1 MGALAIAM
9 TVMTELPA
17 MIAAGRDIMA
27 LVTQTNA
34 VLKAAQAEG
43 RDPTA
48 AEWDAL
54 NAIIKGDVAIID
66 AAVPLAL

>member
-9 TVMTELPA
+9 AVMSELPA
-17 MIAAGRDIMA
+17 LIAAGRDIMG

-34 VLKAAQAEG
+34 VLTAAQAEG

-48 AEWDAL
+48 EEWEGL
-54 NAIIKGDVAIID
+54 NAIIRADVAVID
-66 AAVPLAL
+66 AA

>member
-1 MGALAIAM
+1 MSALAIASL
-9 TVMTELPA
+9 VLQELPA
-17 MIAAGRDIMA
+17 MIAAGRDILA

-34 VLKAAQAEG
+34 VLTAAQAEG

-66 AAVPLAL
+66 AA

>member
-9 TVMTELPA
+9 TVMSELPA
-17 MIAAGRDIMA
+17 MIAAGRDIMG

-34 VLKAAQAEG
+34 VLKSAQAEG
-43 RDPTA
+43 RDPTP

-54 NAIIKGDVAIID
+54 NAIIRADVSEID
-66 AAVPLAL
+66 AA